1 MWVGV
6 EFYTILMKWCKN
18 WCGLEML
25 LRAFLSESR
34 SFGTYFLILMKN
46 ISFIIFVGISP
57 F

>member
-25 LRAFLSESR
+25 LEMEIEEEDANLLNWDAMVREH
-34 SFGTYFLILMKN
+34 IHD
-46 ISFIIFVGISP
+46 
-57 F
+57 